1 VGSNVDVDATSFD
14 DEEDLDDT
22 TDEELED
29 TSVLNVVG
37 KDVDELE
44 TREEELDLVE
54 ITLADELELDREVD
68 ETAEDKLELRTT
80 VLDTEEDDVG

>member
-1 VGSNVDVDATSFD
+1 MGSNVDVDATSFD

-22 TDEELED
+22 TDEKLED

-37 KDVDELE
+37 KDADELE

-68 ETAEDKLELRTT
+68 ETAEDELELRTT
-80 VLDTEEDDVG
+80 ARDAEEDDVV